1 MGHPVNDVSNI
12 SPPPSLIHI
21 WDRSTSTVD
30 LSTPSGAVQFCEML
44 GILDPL
50 ASTVSV
56 LCTGCRFRDEISSI
70 SQGMP
75 EENLEKLSRSRDL
88 EIMGEERTYPIVST
102 SSMIKFCTVHSLL
115 SLIIKEIKSKI
126 TSRLSRARPN
136 CKLLRFWQPQI
147 AVRFHKPY
155 RPAVYP
161 YLPIWQSYPIPRYSP
176 FTSQFHPPTT
186 PPSHIR
192 GWQFA
197 SKSFTLAII
206 GFNRHS
212 RTSDTDCFDS

>member
-21 WDRSTSTVD
+21 WDWSTSTVY
-30 LSTPSGAVQFCEML
+30 LSTPLRGRSILRTVRNFGSPRLNCL
-44 GILDPL
+44 GP
-50 ASTVSV
+50 VHF
-56 LCTGCRFRDEISSI
+56 GCRFRDEISSI

-88 EIMGEERTYPIVST
+88 EIMGEERAYPKVST

-155 RPAVYP
+155 RPAVP
-161 YLPIWQSYPIPRYSP
+161 ICLFGNRIPSPDIPLLLPN
-176 FTSQFHPPTT
+176 FTRQGTIHKGRPQNFRVFGPP
-186 PPSHIR
+186 PPLCPHF
-192 GWQFA
+192 G
-197 SKSFTLAII
+197 
-206 GFNRHS
+206 
-212 RTSDTDCFDS
+212 